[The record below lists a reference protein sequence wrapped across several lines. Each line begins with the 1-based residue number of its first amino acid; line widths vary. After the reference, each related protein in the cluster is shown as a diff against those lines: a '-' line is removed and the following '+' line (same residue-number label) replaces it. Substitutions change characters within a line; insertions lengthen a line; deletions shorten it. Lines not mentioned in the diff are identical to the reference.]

1 MPLVGHIHGVLLLV
15 DHEVEVIRNLWHVS
29 LIVLNIEILGFLH
42 ELLHARLA
50 QELDKRLIFR
60 ESLVA
65 TEQEFGSLV
74 LIAVGNSLLRLVQCL
89 GDESALIAVKFLDI
103 RSENLELLVIL

>member
-1 MPLVGHIHGVLLLV
+1 MLLLV
-15 DHEVEVIRNLWHVS
+15 DHEIEVIRNLWHVA

-42 ELLHARLA
+42 ELLHTRLA

-74 LIAVGNSLLRLVQCL
+74 LIAVGNSFLRLVQCL
-89 GDESALIAVKFLDI
+89 GDESTLIAVKFLDI